1 MLALDQLPLLT
12 RGLAAEALL
21 GDLLGPLRFGMVERV
36 KSTPNS
42 LPVDAE
48 LVGKIGSVLTG
59 TNTPAYVLDV
69 FVGQFEGRGHAFS
82 IPSWD
87 ISWDISRMRL

>member
-1 MLALDQLPLLT
+1 MLTLDQLPFLT
-12 RGLAAEALL
+12 RGPATEALL
-21 GDLLGPLRFGMVERV
+21 GDSRGSLRFGVFERV

-48 LVGKIGSVLTG
+48 LGGKVGLVLTG

-69 FVGQFEGRGHAFS
+69 FVGQFVGRGHALS
-82 IPSWD
+82 LRSWD
-87 ISWDISRMRL
+87 TSWNISLRDC